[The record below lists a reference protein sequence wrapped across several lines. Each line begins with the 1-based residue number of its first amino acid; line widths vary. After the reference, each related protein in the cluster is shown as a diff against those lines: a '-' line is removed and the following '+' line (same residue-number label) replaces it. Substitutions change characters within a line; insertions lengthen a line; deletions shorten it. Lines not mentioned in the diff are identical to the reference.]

1 MEGLV
6 ATAREWIGTNV
17 LITGHTGFKG
27 SWLAEWLLLAGAN
40 VSGLALAPDGS
51 SDLFE
56 ALGLGDRLAGHYE
69 VDIRDAARVA
79 EVVVAVQPQ
88 VIFHL
93 AAQALVRRSYRD
105 PLATWQINVDGTLN
119 LLEAARQ
126 LERSVT
132 VVAVTT
138 DKVYKNREW
147 EFAYR
152 EEDELG
158 GHDPYSASKAAC
170 EIAVASWRASFGS
183 QDGVRVATAR
193 AGNVVGPGDQS
204 EDRIVPD
211 CYRAWR
217 AGQSVQLR
225 NPASTRPWQHV
236 LEPLSGYLSL
246 ASHVMDG
253 RAPIDAC
260 NFGPGSAGD
269 RSVEAL
275 VGTLGA
281 LGANRSWSMSNDV
294 HPHEARA
301 LALAIDRAKLRL
313 GWEPRLDFAKTMAWT
328 DQGYSAAPGQL
339 GGIVRAQIREYVHR
353 IDASAR

>member
-1 MEGLV
+1 VEGLV
-6 ATAREWIGTNV
+6 GTRNWAGTKV

-27 SWLAEWLLLAGAN
+27 SWLAEWLLMAGAK

-51 SDLFE
+51 SNLFDS
-56 ALGLGDRLAGHYE
+56 LGLAGRLASHH
-69 VDIRDAARVA
+69 VTDIRNASAVA
-79 EVVVAVQPQ
+79 EVVSALRPQ
-88 VIFHL
+88 VIFHM
-93 AAQALVRRSYRD
+93 AAQALVRRSYRE

-119 LLEAARQ
+119 ILEAARQ
-126 LERSVT
+126 AGGQTT

-170 EIAVASWRASFGS
+170 EIAVASWRASFGG
-183 QDGVRVATAR
+183 QHGVRVVTAR
-193 AGNVVGPGDQS
+193 AGNVIGAGDQS

-211 CYRAWR
+211 CYRAWD

-236 LEPLSGYLSL
+236 LEPLSGYLAL
-246 ASHVMDG
+246 ANHVRG
-253 RAPIDAC
+253 GHEPVDAC
-260 NFGPGSAGD
+260 NFGPGTAGD
-269 RSVEAL
+269 HSVEAL
-275 VGTLGA
+275 VGTLAAMASG
-281 LGANRSWSMSNDV
+281 RSWSMSNEV

-301 LALAIDRAKLRL
+301 LALAIDRARLRL
-313 GWEPRLDFAKTMAWT
+313 GWEPRLDFAETLAWT
-328 DQGYSAAPGQL
+328 DRGYSAAPGL
-339 GGIVRAQIREYVHR
+339 VAEVVRAQIREYDGR
-353 IDASAR
+353 MDSR

>member
-1 MEGLV
+1 VESLV
-6 ATAREWIGTNV
+6 ATREWVGTKV

-27 SWLAEWLLLAGAN
+27 SWLAEWLLLSGAD
-40 VSGLALAPDGS
+40 VAGLALAPDGS

-56 ALGLGDRLAGHYE
+56 ALSLARRLSSHHE
-69 VDIRDAARVA
+69 VDIRDSARVA
-79 EVVVAVQPQ
+79 EVVAAVQPQ

-93 AAQALVRRSYRD
+93 AAQSLVRRSYRE
-105 PLATWQINVDGTLN
+105 PLATWQVNVDGTLN
-119 LLEAARQ
+119 VLEAARKLQ
-126 LERSVT
+126 RPMT
-132 VVAVTT
+132 IVVVTT

-183 QDGVRVATAR
+183 HEGVRVATAR
-193 AGNVVGPGDQS
+193 AGNVIGPGDQG

-217 AGQSVQLR
+217 NGQAVQLR
-225 NPASTRPWQHV
+225 NPTSTRPWQHV
-236 LEPLSGYLSL
+236 LEPLSGYLAL
-246 ASHVMDG
+246 ANHMRSG
-253 RAPIDAC
+253 QSPIDAC

-269 RSVEAL
+269 RSVESL
-275 VGTLGA
+275 VGA
-281 LGANRSWSMSNDV
+281 LGNLGTGRTWSVSSGP
-294 HPHEARA
+294 HPHEART

-313 GWEPRLDFAKTMAWT
+313 GWAPRLDFTETMEWT
-328 DQGYSAAPGQL
+328 DQGYSAAPDHLPEVVCAQL
-339 GGIVRAQIREYVHR
+339 GAYIGLIT
-353 IDASAR
+353 SGS